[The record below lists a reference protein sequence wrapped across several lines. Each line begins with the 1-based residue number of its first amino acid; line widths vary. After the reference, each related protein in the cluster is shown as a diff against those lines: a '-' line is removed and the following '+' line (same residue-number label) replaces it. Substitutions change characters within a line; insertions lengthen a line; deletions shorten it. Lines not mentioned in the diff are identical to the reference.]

1 MERLEK
7 YIPRDYL
14 GLKILYRRRQFEQL
28 PEVKLVYHKIG
39 GVLQKRVMIGTHK
52 YRLDSDKG
60 RKCMDMYNRRTR
72 LQQELTYYE
81 ALWSSHFVG
90 EIPPDCMPHKVN
102 RRLRVTYDQSVVMN
116 KAFFDGLKN
125 DSNTAYPK
133 PKSHYYNGTYY
144 RSAAEK
150 EIAVFLTDSGIPFK
164 YEPEISLVGLSSTVT
179 PDFVLYIEEI
189 DTCIILE
196 HLGIRS
202 SIDYERESK
211 LKYGN
216 FTSAGLV
223 IGMDFLFTHDNEVA
237 VFDLRSLESKLNEA
251 IYELLVC
258 SRISITSKAPYN

>member
-1 MERLEK
+1 MHEAAITERGNTKFVLN
-7 YIPRDYL
+7 RQHWAL
-14 GLKILYRRRQFEQL
+14 GLSRDKTTFITTKKV
-28 PEVKLVYHKIG
+28 PEDSVWDFPGTK
-39 GVLQKRVMIGTHK
+39 KRFYYKKVPEDSVWDFPGTK
-52 YRLDSDKG
+52 KRF
-60 RKCMDMYNRRTR
+60 
-72 LQQELTYYE
+72 YYK
-81 ALWSSHFVG
+81 
-90 EIPPDCMPHKVN
+90 KV
-102 RRLRVTYDQSVVMN
+102 
-116 KAFFDGLKN
+116 
-125 DSNTAYPK
+125 P
-133 PKSHYYNGTYY
+133 
-144 RSAAEK
+144 E
-150 EIAVFLTDSGIPFK
+150 DSGIPFK